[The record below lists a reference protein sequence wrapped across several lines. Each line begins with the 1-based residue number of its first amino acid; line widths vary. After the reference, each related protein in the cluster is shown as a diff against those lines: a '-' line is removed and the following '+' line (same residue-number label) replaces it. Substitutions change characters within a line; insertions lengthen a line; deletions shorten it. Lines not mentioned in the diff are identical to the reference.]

1 MYNLVPF
8 DIAAFTMAHG
18 TADSGGE
25 DNCQASAEG
34 QVNQDLRGEARNV
47 ESPEEKR
54 HKDNSATD
62 TQETGQESG
71 SAAQEDKQGYG
82 CDTEGAHGYQKAEQ
96 VSRVMADLLIVEAPT
111 RFELVMEILQT
122 SALPLGDGAIKKELL

>member
-1 MYNLVPF
+1 MHNLVPF
-8 DIAAFTMAHG
+8 DIATFAMAHG
-18 TADSGGE
+18 TAHSSGE
-25 DNCQASAEG
+25 NNPQAGAECY
-34 QVNQDLRGEARNV
+34 VNKNLRGEARNV

-82 CDTEGAHGYQKAEQ
+82 CDAEKAHGYLKAEQ
-96 VSRVMADLLIVEAPT
+96 VSLNAADLLIVEAPT